1 MRAPKR
7 SLIKEEDSKLKI
19 RATTEMPE
27 LDREGKIN
35 LKTIDDVPD
44 DAAEFLSQMTDE
56 EKEALKDK
64 TKKKKFRL

>member
-27 LDREGKIN
+27 LEREGKMN
-35 LKTIDDVPD
+35 LKTIDDV
-44 DAAEFLSQMTDE
+44 EISNGKVKKGQS
-56 EKEALKDK
+56 KED
-64 TKKKKFRL
+64 REVQQ

>member
-44 DAAEFLSQMTDE
+44 RY
-56 EKEALKDK
+56 KEQVKIMLENDGIN
-64 TKKKKFRL
+64 